1 LTDVDLIDYY
11 EKKKYPSHSRA
22 IAAILIVFG
31 GFVILGVYSIWQL
44 WPKFIT
50 EVVPLIMSIVATL
63 DLPSILTTSLYG
75 VALVVGG
82 LFLFGVLIAVGAS
95 VLARRLGGTLIYVG
109 ALFMNL
115 MTWGIVILVLATGQ
129 LSLGDLVAN
138 WPIMIPGLLTL
149 FTTLLLFTVFKDRIR
164 RAGQIIK
171 LTGQVCLD
179 EKGVFVPPL
188 FTMIFTLISAVL
200 FGAIIFQFA
209 GIDVLLG
216 TVPWTVESEAS
227 VGIGLLLY
235 LFTTLFFY
243 NIAYGASS
251 GIVYIYMRGQDP
263 TLGDGVKA
271 SLGVVAGLA
280 ALAIMSVVIVLVRIA
295 LQRAGRQVGG
305 AGGEAV
311 GRAAGGIIG
320 WIWALVNYFTIPAM
334 VAEGLGAR
342 AGIKRSAGLVRK
354 NFVDVMIKES
364 AVRWAFGVL
373 ALIFF
378 IAFAVGGA
386 AIGWVVSSGDLITA
400 LVLAVI
406 FIVFAAIPCSL
417 VLRTFDI
424 VYVTL
429 LYVFIRRQEGEI
441 TGKTAF
447 SADMSRELESA
458 YNAAKRS
465 GS

>member
-1 LTDVDLIDYY
+1 MTNVDLIDYH
-11 EKKKYPSHSRA
+11 EKKEYPSHKKA
-22 IAAILIVFG
+22 IAAILVVFG
-31 GFVILGVYSIWQL
+31 IFVTIGVYSVLQL
-44 WPKFIT
+44 WSVYGGTLLSVIR
-50 EVVPLIMSIVATL
+50 SIG
-63 DLPSILTTSLYG
+63 LPSILTANRYSIALILG
-75 VALVVGG
+75 ALIFFSVLVA
-82 LFLFGVLIAVGAS
+82 IGAS
-95 VLARRLGGTLIYVG
+95 ALAKRLGGTLIYVG
-109 ALFMNL
+109 AIFMNL
-115 MTWGIVILVLATGQ
+115 MAWAMVILLVATGSIP
-129 LSLGDLVAN
+129 LTALAAN
-138 WPIMIPGLLTL
+138 WPIMIPGLFTL
-149 FTTLLLFTVFKDRIR
+149 FTTILLFTVFRDRVR

-188 FTMIFTLISAVL
+188 FTMVFTLISAVL
-200 FGAIIFQFA
+200 FGAIVFEFTPINVILGNQPW
-209 GIDVLLG
+209 DVNSA
-216 TVPWTVESEAS
+216 VS
-227 VGIGLLLY
+227 VSIPLVLY

-243 NIAYGASS
+243 NLAYGASS
-251 GIVYIYMRGQDP
+251 GMVYIYMRGRDP

-280 ALAIMSVVIVLVRIA
+280 ALAVMSVVIVLVRIA

-320 WIWALVNYFTIPAM
+320 WIWALVNFFTIPAM
-334 VAEGLGAR
+334 VAEGVGAK

-354 NFVDVMIKES
+354 NFVDVMIKQS

-386 AIGWVVSSGDLITA
+386 AIGWVLSGGNIMNTLI
-400 LVLAVI
+400 LAVV
-406 FIVFAAIPCSL
+406 FIVFAAIPCTL

-441 TGKTAF
+441 AGQTAL
-447 SADMSRELESA
+447 SADMSRELESS
-458 YNAAKRS
+458 YNAARHVS
-465 GS
+465 S

>member
-1 LTDVDLIDYY
+1 MTNVDLIEYY
-11 EKKKYPSHSRA
+11 EKKKYPSHGRA
-22 IAAILIVFG
+22 VAAILFVFG
-31 GFVILGVYSIWQL
+31 SFVALGVYSIWQL
-44 WPKFIT
+44 WPKLMS
-50 EVVPLIMSIVATL
+50 EVLPIVMAIIASL
-63 DLPSILTTSLYG
+63 DLPSILTSSVYSI
-75 VALVVGG
+75 AIAVGG
-82 LFLFGVLIAVGAS
+82 LFLFGVLVAMGSS
-95 VLARRLGGTLIYVG
+95 VLAKKLGGTLIYVG
-109 ALFMNL
+109 AFFMNL
-115 MTWGIVILVLATGQ
+115 MTWGIVILVVATGTLP
-129 LSLGDLVAN
+129 LSELAAN

-149 FTTLLLFTVFKDRIR
+149 FMTLLLFTVFKNRIR

-209 GIDVLLG
+209 GIDVLLSSD
-216 TVPWTVESEAS
+216 PWTVQTETSI
-227 VGIGLLLY
+227 GIGLVLY
-235 LFTTLFFY
+235 LFTTIFFY
-243 NIAYGASS
+243 NLAYGASS
-251 GIVYIYMRGQDP
+251 GIVYIYMRGKDP
-263 TLGDGVKA
+263 SLGDGVKA

-280 ALAIMSVVIVLVRIA
+280 ALAIMSVIIVLVRIV
-295 LQRAGRQVGG
+295 LQRVGRQVGG
-305 AGGEAV
+305 AGGAAV

-320 WIWALVNYFTIPAM
+320 WIWALVNFFTIPAM
-334 VAEGLGAR
+334 VAEELGAR

-354 NFVDVMIKES
+354 NFVDVMIKQT

-373 ALIFF
+373 AFIFF

-386 AIGWVVSSGDLITA
+386 AIGWVMSSGDIITT
-400 LVLAVI
+400 LVLAVV

-441 TGKTAF
+441 TGQTAF
-447 SADMSRELESA
+447 SSEMSSELQSA
-458 YNAAKRS
+458 YDAAKRS
-465 GS
+465 GK